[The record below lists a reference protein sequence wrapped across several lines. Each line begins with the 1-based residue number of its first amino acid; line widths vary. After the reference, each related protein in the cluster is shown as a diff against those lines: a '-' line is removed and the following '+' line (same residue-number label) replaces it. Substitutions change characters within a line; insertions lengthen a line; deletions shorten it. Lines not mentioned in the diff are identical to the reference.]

1 MTRRSEM
8 NKQEEIQT
16 AFVLWKKLREME
28 YHLRSLYD
36 NEFLKLVKK
45 HPSPLPPGTTID
57 DFIPF

>member
-1 MTRRSEM
+1 MARRNEM
-8 NKQEEIQT
+8 NEQEEIQT

-36 NEFLKLVKK
+36 NEFLKLAKND
-45 HPSPLPPGTTID
+45 PSLLPPGATID

>member
-1 MTRRSEM
+1 M

-36 NEFLKLVKK
+36 YEFLKLVKQN
-45 HPSPLPPGTTID
+45 PSLLPPGSCTED
-57 DFIPF
+57 LIPF

>member
-1 MTRRSEM
+1 M

-36 NEFLKLVKK
+36 NEFLKLAKND
-45 HPSPLPPGTTID
+45 PSLLPSGATID